1 MGIGKT
7 KQGKV
12 KRYKERPIKKE
23 DCNSCDCENSEK
35 NSKSLCENE
44 KSIKSDET
52 VLGCGGEEIVENLKN
67 INLAQEASELF

>member
-23 DCNSCDCENSEK
+23 DCNSCDCESEK
-35 NSKSLCENE
+35 NSKTLCENE

>member
-12 KRYKERPIKKE
+12 KRFKEKSTKKK
-23 DCNSCDCENSEK
+23 DCNSCECESENSK
-35 NSKSLCENE
+35 TLCENE

-52 VLGCGGEEIVENLKN
+52 VVTCGGEEIVENLKN